1 VRFNDAVQVFVLPP
15 RTADEADLAA
25 AAAAV
30 AGREG
35 SHGLFEQGGGDD
47 PVLSDYQL
55 QLQQQHGQW
64 VRNSGAK
71 PLSRRAAAK
80 LRREQAAAAA
90 AAAAVAVITGEGA
103 AGAAPGQ
110 DQQTAGDG
118 KAGSSSSSSS
128 RKKPVRKQRSGGSRT
143 GSDFLGVSI
152 ADGGSIGGSDGMD
165 LAAAAAAAAAA
176 VAEDE
181 ESAPDLNFEGG
192 GVGFSPW
199 HSQRRM
205 QYGVPLV
212 KGSAEAE
219 RVERMLHVEVGAL
232 CE

>member
-25 AAAAV
+25 AAV

-35 SHGLFEQGGGDD
+35 SQGLFEQGGGDD

-118 KAGSSSSSSS
+118 KAGSSSSSS
-128 RKKPVRKQRSGGSRT
+128 RKKPVRKQRSGGSRI

-152 ADGGSIGGSDGMD
+152 ADGGSKGGSDGMD

-181 ESAPDLNFEGG
+181 EGAPDLNFEGG